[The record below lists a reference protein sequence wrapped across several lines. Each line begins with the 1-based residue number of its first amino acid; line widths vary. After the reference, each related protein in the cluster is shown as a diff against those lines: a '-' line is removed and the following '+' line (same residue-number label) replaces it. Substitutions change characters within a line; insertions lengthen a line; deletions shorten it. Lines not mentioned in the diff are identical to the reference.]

1 MKEVTQ
7 RPKSESEGNAINTVR
22 IPDHTFNNIFHENTN
37 TSYGEKIELEYS
49 SHYLNNRE
57 LSKPPYFTDK
67 ALVDMALNKIPD
79 FESLI
84 YELTEIIGSVGN
96 QIGALD
102 FLPVLRKFS
111 LTDPVELYNF
121 IKNPETNHV
130 IIKNEHL
137 KMVLIRWEPG
147 DISKIHGH
155 AIGGCVFKVLHG
167 KIVEKRFSVEN
178 KYKLLSESTYHKD
191 HISYI
196 DDIMGLHC
204 VGNPYSNPAVTLHM
218 YTPGDYKPNTL

>member
-7 RPKSESEGNAINTVR
+7 KSRPVSEGNNLNISKF
-22 IPDHTFNNIFHENTN
+22 PDYISNNIGSGNTN
-37 TSYGEKIELEYS
+37 TSYGEKIEFEYL
-49 SHYLNNRE
+49 SHYLNDHE

-79 FESLI
+79 FESMI
-84 YELTEIIGSVGN
+84 FELTKIIGSAGD
-96 QIGALD
+96 QLAALD
-102 FLPVLRKFS
+102 FLSVMRKFS
-111 LTDPVELYNF
+111 LTDQIELNNF

-130 IIKNEHL
+130 IIKNKYL

-178 KYKLLSESTYHKD
+178 KNKLLSEGTYHKD

-204 VGNPYSNPAVTLHM
+204 VGNPYSKPAVTLHM